1 MNRILNCVASDFGQP
16 NTSLELKDAIK
27 GSGGRTILSEIDG
40 RFQPLFDGITSAEI
54 ASAFGADLVMLKRT
68 DWVTCEF
75 GGVRYDNPVEAF
87 RKLAGIGVGVN
98 FNVAGAWGVNYA
110 PIPEALDKFV
120 AMGPDFL
127 SLTGYHIPEVTKEEI
142 LKDIK
147 NVRDRFAG
155 FLNVHHVL
163 VNSDELDLDR
173 YLAYVDAGADMITM
187 PVPGTVQGITVE
199 RLHKYVDAIHAAG
212 ALVSLTTFTSQEG
225 SDVQTVRD
233 MAIAARMAGADVFAF
248 GDANIC
254 GVPEPEDIM
263 AASLAMRGKRHT
275 YLRMARSATR

>member
-1 MNRILNCVASDFGQP
+1 MKRILNCVASDFGQP
-16 NTSLELKDAIK
+16 NTALELKEAIK
-27 GSGGRTILSEIDG
+27 GAGGRTILSEIDG

-54 ASAFGADLVMLKRT
+54 VSAFGADLAMIKRL
-68 DWVTCEF
+68 DWETFEF
-75 GGVRYDNPVEAF
+75 GGVCYDNPVEAL

-98 FNVAGAWGVNYA
+98 FNVAGAWGANYA
-110 PIPEALDKFV
+110 PIPEALDKV
-120 AMGPDFL
+120 IACGPDFL

-147 NVRDRFAG
+147 NVRMRFAG

-163 VNSDELDLDR
+163 ANSDELDLDR

-187 PVPGTVQGITVE
+187 PVPGTVQGISVE
-199 RLHKYVDAIHAAG
+199 RLQGYVDAIHAAG

-233 MAIAARMAGADVFAF
+233 MAIAARIAGADVFAF

>member
-1 MNRILNCVASDFGQP
+1 MNRILNCVASDFGRP
-16 NTSLELKDAIK
+16 ETARELKEAIR
-27 GSGGRTILSEIDG
+27 GSQGRTLLSEIDG
-40 RFQPLFDGITSAEI
+40 RFAPLFDGITSAEI
-54 ASAFGADLVMLKRT
+54 ASAFGADLLMLKRLDFET
-68 DWVTCEF
+68 LEF
-75 GGVRYDNPVEAF
+75 GGIRYDNPVEAL
-87 RKLAGIGVGVN
+87 RRLSGVGVGVN
-98 FNVAGAWGVNYA
+98 MNVAGAWGAAYA
-110 PIPEALDKFV
+110 PVSEALDRFV

-127 SLTGYHIPEVTKEEI
+127 SLTGYHIPEVTEEEI
-142 LKDIK
+142 LKDIR
-147 NVRDRFAG
+147 NVRDRFDG

-163 VNSDELDLDR
+163 AISDELDLDR

-199 RLHKYVDAIHAAG
+199 RLQPYVDAIHRAG

-233 MAIAARMAGADVFAF
+233 MAIAGRLAGADVFAF

-263 AASLAMRGKRHT
+263 AVSIAMRGKRHT